1 MITLS
6 LDRTLTLDEILSIG
20 LGEEVTVAEE
30 TLVEIDRRREQIVQF
45 ISERP
50 HPSYGFNRGFGHN
63 VDHAVS
69 PEGMEKLQ
77 LNFIRSHSSGVG
89 PDAPEAIVRMTM
101 LLRVQSFLRGHSA
114 VRSSLISLIVSLLNR
129 HITPSVPC
137 FGSVGASGDL
147 APLSHIAL
155 TLIGEGNVWYEG
167 QLKPTSEIFQSL
179 EITPVTLQ
187 MKEGL
192 ALSNGM
198 QFTLAYGIYVH
209 HQLSRLLKAATFISA
224 FTTQVMLGSDDPFDD
239 EFQLL
244 RPHPGAC
251 KIARWLNEYSVGS
264 PIRESHRAYHV
275 DGEVQDPYNIRC
287 TPQILGAS
295 AELLDDAKSTFEI
308 EANSATDNP
317 LILKHT
323 ETNTWTRIVSGGHFH
338 GMPLAIRLYGL
349 IQAGSIICS
358 LSNTRCSRY
367 VDENRNKGLGNDLIW
382 PMLTADERSQS
393 SGMMIPEYV
402 SAALTNLVLGQTTP
416 NHLYPISTD
425 AGQEDHVSMATN
437 LALKLFDMTP
447 RITELLAIELLFAYQ
462 GALIRKKLAHLPSK
476 HTVGSDHSE
485 EIQKFI
491 SLMKEKA
498 LTTLGPE
505 FEVSLKIKT
514 TKSIPPSE
522 TEFSPPC
529 ERVIRELGTFVA
541 PITSDRSLREDIQK
555 VAAFITSSE
564 LFSG

>member
-6 LDRTLTLDEILSIG
+6 LDRTLSLDEIFSIG
-20 LGEEVTVAEE
+20 HGEEVTVTEDA
-30 TLVEIDRRREQIVQF
+30 LIEIDRRREQVVQF
-45 ISERP
+45 ISKRP

-63 VDHAVS
+63 VDYAVS

-89 PDAPEAIVRMTM
+89 PDAPEPIVRMTM
-101 LLRVQSFLRGHSA
+101 LLRAHSFPRGHSA
-114 VRSSLISLIVSLLNR
+114 VRSSLISLIVSLLNHR
-129 HITPSVPC
+129 ITPSVPC

-155 TLIGEGNVWYEG
+155 TLIGEGNVWYGG
-167 QLKPTSEIFQSL
+167 QLQPANDVFHALQ
-179 EITPVTLQ
+179 ITPVTLQ

-192 ALSNGM
+192 ALCNGM

-209 HQLSRLLKAATFISA
+209 RQLSRLLKAATFISA
-224 FTTQVMLGSDDPFDD
+224 FTTQVMLGSDDPFDE
-239 EFQLL
+239 EFQRL

-251 KIARWLNEYSVGS
+251 KIARWLNEYSANS
-264 PIRESHRAYHV
+264 PIRESRRAYHV

-295 AELLDDAKSTFEI
+295 AELLDDAQATFEI

-317 LILKHT
+317 LMLRDT
-323 ETNTWTRIVSGGHFH
+323 ETDTWTRIVSGGHFH
-338 GMPLAIRLYGL
+338 GMPLATRLYGM

-382 PMLTADERSQS
+382 PTLTADERSQS

-402 SAALTNLVLGQTTP
+402 SAALTNLVLGYTTP

-437 LALKLFDMTP
+437 LALKLFDFTP
-447 RITELLAIELLFAYQ
+447 RINELLAIELLFAYQ

-476 HTVGSDHSE
+476 HTVGNDHSE
-485 EIQKFI
+485 EIQKLTA
-491 SLMKEKA
+491 LMKEKA

-505 FEVSLKIKT
+505 FEVSLKIRT
-514 TKSIPPSE
+514 TKAIPASE

-529 ERVIRELGTFVA
+529 EEIIKKLNTIVA
-541 PITSDRSLREDIQK
+541 PITSDRSLSEDIRN
-555 VAAFITSSE
+555 VAAFIASATE
-564 LFSG
+564 FSI

>member
-6 LDRTLTLDEILSIG
+6 LDRVLTLDETLSIG
-20 LGEEVTVAEE
+20 LGEEVAVTEVA
-30 TLVEIDRRREQIVQF
+30 LAEIDRRREQIVRV

-77 LNFIRSHSSGVG
+77 LNFIRSHSCGVG
-89 PDAPEAIVRMTM
+89 PNAPEPIVRMTM

-114 VRSSLISLIVSLLNR
+114 VRSNLISLIVTLLN
-129 HITPSVPC
+129 HQITPSVPS

-155 TLIGEGNVWYEG
+155 TLIGEGNVWYRG
-167 QLKPTSEIFQSL
+167 QLRPTAEVFRSL
-179 EITPVTLQ
+179 QITPVTLQ

-224 FTTQVMLGSDDPFDD
+224 FTTQVMLGSDDPFGI
-239 EFQLL
+239 EFQEL

-251 KIARWLNEYSVGS
+251 KIAFWLNEYSANS

-287 TPQILGAS
+287 TPQILGAA
-295 AELLDDAKSTFEI
+295 AELLDDAKATFEI

-317 LILKHT
+317 LILKEC

-338 GMPLAIRLYGL
+338 GMPLATRLYGL

-367 VDENRNKGLGNDLIW
+367 VDESRNKGLGNDLIW
-382 PMLTADERSQS
+382 PTLPADERSQS
-393 SGMMIPEYV
+393 SGMMIAEYV
-402 SAALTNLVLGQTTP
+402 SAALTNLILGFTTP

-437 LALKLFDMTP
+437 LALKLFDMIP

-476 HTVGSDHSE
+476 HTVGTDHSE
-485 EIQKFI
+485 EVQRFTA
-491 SLMKEKA
+491 LMKEKA
-498 LTTLGPE
+498 LSTLGPE
-505 FEVSLKIKT
+505 FEVSLKIKA
-514 TKSIPPSE
+514 TKSIPASE

-529 ERVIRELGTFVA
+529 EEMIKKLGAIVA
-541 PITSDRSLREDIQK
+541 PITNDRSLSEDIQK
-555 VAAFITSSE
+555 IAAFISSSPE
-564 LFSG
+564 FSV